1 MPLRPRLSR
10 WPWHYAGTT
19 VPRCR
24 APPPLLPSR
33 RLTTAPASKPKVD
46 VYVSKVTDP
55 WINLAFE
62 EWLFRKPDSADHVL
76 YLWRNTKCVVVGR
89 NQNPWKECHLELMQQ
104 ENVPL
109 VRRRSGGGTVYHDIG
124 NTNYTIIM
132 PRETFDRR
140 TNAELVV
147 RSLHQLD
154 VPASVNTRHDIVVTD
169 DIDGVDK
176 KVSGSAYKLVN
187 TRAYHHGTMLI
198 DADLGALGRYL
209 RPPPKNLVGKG
220 VESVRS
226 TVGRLRD
233 YSYTVDHLS
242 FCEEVAAEF
251 CRSHGADA
259 KPPIELTASDLDRDP
274 KIRQYHDEIT
284 TWDWIYGQTPDFTH
298 RLEQRFGW
306 GAVDIIL
313 KVHRGIIVEAAVS
326 FADAPALVAV
336 AMRLAERLKDKQYS
350 RAGLA
355 AAFAFDGAQLGTERT
370 GRCMQELAGWLGG
383 AL

>member
-1 MPLRPRLSR
+1 
-10 WPWHYAGTT
+10 
-19 VPRCR
+19 
-24 APPPLLPSR
+24 
-33 RLTTAPASKPKVD
+33 
-46 VYVSKVTDP
+46 
-55 WINLAFE
+55 
-62 EWLFRKPDSADHVL
+62 
-76 YLWRNTKCVVVGR
+76 
-89 NQNPWKECHLELMQQ
+89 MQE

-147 RSLHQLD
+147 RGLHQLD
-154 VPASVNTRHDIVVTD
+154 VPASVNTRHDIVVE
-169 DIDGVDK
+169 DK
-176 KVSGSAYKLVN
+176 KISGSAYKLVN

-226 TVGRLRD
+226 TVGKLRD

-242 FCEEVAAEF
+242 FCEAIAEEF
-251 CRSHGADA
+251 CRSHGADII
-259 KPPIELTASDLDRDP
+259 PLIELTAKDIDRDP
-274 KIRQYHDEIT
+274 KIREYHEEIT

-298 RLEQRFGW
+298 RLEQQFSW
-306 GAVDIIL
+306 GTVDIIL
-313 KVHRGIIVEAAVS
+313 QVHRGMIAEAAV
-326 FADAPALVAV
+326 AIANAPELVAV

-350 RAGLA
+350 RAGIA
-355 AAFAFDGAQLGTERT
+355 AAFAFDDARMD
-370 GRCMQELAGWLGG
+370 GRIEECMQELAGWLSG